1 VGCRDKP
8 GNDNVGFEPAPK
20 GDVTISSTIYIV
32 CSDRHRNGKTLLARI
47 LVDYLMLEGR
57 DPFVIDAGFPEGQL
71 RSSFPGRTALVD
83 IGTVPGQM
91 KLFDTIIGAHGR
103 DYVIDLPSPELEN
116 FCRTQTKLGFIPEAV
131 RVGYRCVVLFI
142 VDKFHTSLAAADD
155 VSLALA
161 PAQLVHVH
169 NAFVGRPFRIVSDQK
184 GHEIPVMDHETVA
197 VLDNRRFSIR
207 AFLLGEDMG
216 LAPETEVKL
225 RQFLASMVSMI
236 DAIMAETEKGH

>member
-1 VGCRDKP
+1 MA
-8 GNDNVGFEPAPK
+8 EP
-20 GDVTISSTIYIV
+20 STIYIV
-32 CSDRHRNGKTLLARI
+32 CSDRHRNGKTLLARV

-91 KLFDTIIGAHGR
+91 KLFDTIIGAYGR
-103 DYVIDLPSPELEN
+103 DYVIDLPSPELEH
-116 FCRTQTKLGFIPEAV
+116 FCKTQTKLGFIPEAV
-131 RVGYRCVVLFI
+131 KVGYRCVVLFI

-161 PAQLVHVH
+161 PAQTILVH
-169 NAFVGRPFRIVSDQK
+169 NAFVGRPFRIVSEDK
-184 GHEIPVMDHETVA
+184 GYEIPVIDHDVVA

-225 RQFLASMVSMI
+225 RQFLASMVKMI
-236 DAIMAETEKGH
+236 DAIAAETQEAH